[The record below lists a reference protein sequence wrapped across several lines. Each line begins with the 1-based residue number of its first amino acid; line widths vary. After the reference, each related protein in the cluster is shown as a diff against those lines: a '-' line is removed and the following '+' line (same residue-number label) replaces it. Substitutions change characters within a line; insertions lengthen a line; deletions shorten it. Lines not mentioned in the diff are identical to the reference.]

1 MLLELENRIL
11 NHFFTDEL
19 SLKKNRNS
27 FDLIPDLSNNYWKVN
42 YSVIEDKRKTKDILG
57 YSCYQMI
64 IIESKTHIKN
74 LEKKKI
80 QYKMWV
86 TSKIQLPADIVLRFW
101 KPVTNLCPLEILV
114 CDPIKQH
121 VSFLQKVIEIDKEAV
136 FDEKDIPLNYQ
147 EILYAN

>member
-1 MLLELENRIL
+1 
-11 NHFFTDEL
+11 
-19 SLKKNRNS
+19 
-27 FDLIPDLSNNYWKVN
+27 
-42 YSVIEDKRKTKDILG
+42 
-57 YSCYQMI
+57 MI

-147 EILYAN
+147 EIF